1 MISSIIFGVAVNAF
15 GYFVNKV
22 FSGTDENQKVKL
34 SAKLNQF
41 SKISK
46 NKRKRMPDGQIV
58 NIQAKKTRL
67 SEVENILPPEMV
79 EKIFKLL
86 NFKNICKAQLV
97 CKRWKEIIVKGNLK
111 KKVAG
116 KMLELCLFTF

>member
-1 MISSIIFGVAVNAF
+1 MISSIIFDVAVNAF

-46 NKRKRMPDGQIV
+46 NKRKRMSDGQIV
-58 NIQAKKTRL
+58 SFQAKKKRL
-67 SEVENILPPEMV
+67 SDVENILPPEMV
-79 EKIFKLL
+79 EKILKFLTCRD
-86 NFKNICKAQLV
+86 ICQAQLV
-97 CKRWKEIIVKGNLK
+97 CKRWKDIIIKGNLV

-116 KMLELCLFTF
+116 KMFE